1 MDKQVIQ
8 SRIRELQDNQDAGQ
22 RQLAELERKKAEL
35 EHTLLRISG
44 AITVLNAL
52 LADMESKQADS
63 A

>member
-8 SRIRELQDNQDAGQ
+8 GRIRELQANHDAGQ
-22 RQLAELERKKAEL
+22 RQLAELEQKKGEL

-44 AITVLNAL
+44 AIAVLNEL
-52 LADMESKQADS
+52 LAEMESKQADS

>member
-8 SRIRELQDNQDAGQ
+8 SRIRELKDNQDAGQ

-52 LADMESKQADS
+52 LADMES
-63 A
+63 